1 MSTFSIKRAIKRIE
15 EKQQQEEVEIIEEVE
30 IVEET
35 KEVEEVE
42 ELYICP
48 ICGKEYKTKR
58 GLGKHLETK
67 HKGGE

>member
-1 MSTFSIKRAIKRIE
+1 MSTFSIKRAMKRIE
-15 EKQQQEEVEIIEEVE
+15 EKQQEVEIIEEVE
-30 IVEET
+30 
-35 KEVEEVE
+35 
-42 ELYICP
+42 ELHICP

>member
-15 EKQQQEEVEIIEEVE
+15 EKQQQEVEII
-30 IVEET
+30 
-35 KEVEEVE
+35 EEVE

-48 ICGKEYKTKR
+48 ICGKEYKTKK
-58 GLGKHLETK
+58 GLTKHLETK

>member
-30 IVEET
+30 
-35 KEVEEVE
+35 
-42 ELYICP
+42 ELHICP

-58 GLGKHLETK
+58 GLEKHLETK

>member
-1 MSTFSIKRAIKRIE
+1 MSTFSYKRAIKRIE

-30 IVEET
+30 
-35 KEVEEVE
+35 
-42 ELYICP
+42 ELHICP

>member
-15 EKQQQEEVEIIEEVE
+15 EKQQQEEEVEIIEEVE
-30 IVEET
+30 
-35 KEVEEVE
+35 VE
-42 ELYICP
+42 ELHICP

-58 GLGKHLETK
+58 GLEKHLETK